1 MIKLHSKMATYL
13 AVPLKKTWDVDLVKP
28 LQTFIANTF
37 SEANPEDYK
46 HGLAEFQ
53 KLRSS
58 MIIKS
63 ADKHESALEVL
74 YR

>member
-13 AVPLKKTWDVDLVKP
+13 AVPLKKTWDVDFVKP

-37 SEANPEDYK
+37 SDASPEEYR
-46 HGLAEFQ
+46 HGLLEFQ